1 MLAGQHPGRIEIAAT
16 RGKALAALSDLLPAC
31 FINRLNGRGG
41 DRSHGDEE
49 RMLSELMPNRRLIYK
64 AVQALQ
70 ANVMIANRR
79 LRITYVNPSLKAFL
93 RQSEDQLRRDMP
105 QFAVDRLI
113 GSKIDIFH
121 QTPSH
126 QRNML
131 AALRDTH
138 RATIRIGEKSF
149 DLIVTPIRSI
159 WGISGYVVEWADANA
174 RLENVD
180 FGEQMRAISRR
191 QAKIDFDL
199 NGNILSANENFLKLM
214 GYSLDELVG
223 KHHAIFV
230 DPAESQSSEYKIFW
244 ERLRSGEHVQSEF
257 HRRTKSGREVW
268 VEGAYTPIR
277 DETGKIVKFTKFCS
291 DITDKT
297 AFLDTIGRAFNALA
311 DGDLEQR
318 VPVMKLSPLFDRLST
333 DFNGALDRLQST
345 MQQIRDSSINV
356 RGQSQELRRSSDSLT
371 HRTEQQ
377 ATSIDQSAAALTQI
391 TSTVQQTTES
401 TREARKL
408 VGSVTENAHHV
419 SNVMQQTVVAMKSLE
434 SSSGKIERIIGTIDE
449 IAFQTN
455 LLALNAGI
463 EAARAGESGRGFA
476 VVALEVRD
484 LAQRSAEAAQEIK
497 RLIGD
502 SARNVGE
509 SVALV
514 DRTGNAIGE
523 MVVGVSNIRDIVLNI
538 AEAAEEQAS
547 GLSQIASSV
556 DRLNEVTQQNT
567 AMAQSATTIT
577 SDLDRETAQMNA
589 VLMKFRLGA
598 ASEYEGKYANRPQ
611 TSKSA
616 HAASIGHRATG

>member
-1 MLAGQHPGRIEIAAT
+1 MKQQ
-16 RGKALAALSDLLPAC
+16 
-31 FINRLNGRGG
+31 
-41 DRSHGDEE
+41 
-49 RMLSELMPNRRLIYK
+49 MLSMLMPSRRLIYK
-64 AVQALQ
+64 AVDSLQ
-70 ANVMIANRR
+70 ANVMIANSR
-79 LRITYVNPSLKAFL
+79 LRITYVNPSLRAFL

-113 GSKIDIFH
+113 GSKVDIFH
-121 QTPSH
+121 KTPSH

-138 RATIRIGEKSF
+138 RATIRIGPKSF
-149 DLIVTPIRSI
+149 DLIVTPLRSMF
-159 WGISGYVVEWADANA
+159 GISGYVVEWADANA

-199 NGNILSANENFLKLM
+199 NGNILTANENFLKLM
-214 GYSLDELVG
+214 GYGLDEIVG
-223 KHHAIFV
+223 KHHSIFV
-230 DPAESQSSEYKIFW
+230 DPAEVRSPDYQAFW
-244 ERLRSGEHVQSEF
+244 DRLRSGEHVQSEF

-277 DETGKIVKFTKFCS
+277 DEKGTIVKFTKFCS

-297 AFLDTIGRAFNALA
+297 SFLDTIGNAFNALA

-318 VPVMKLSPLFDRLST
+318 VPVMKLSPLFDKLSS
-333 DFNGALDRLQST
+333 DFNSALDRLQST
-345 MQQIRDSSINV
+345 MQQIRDSALNV
-356 RGQSQELRRSSDSLT
+356 RGRSQELRRSSDSLT

-377 ATSIDQSAAALTQI
+377 ASSIDQSAAALTQI
-391 TSTVQQTTES
+391 TTTVQETTES

-408 VGSVTENAHHV
+408 VGSVTENAQHV
-419 SNVMQQTVVAMKSLE
+419 SHVMQQTVVAMKSLE

-497 RLIGD
+497 RLISD
-502 SARNVGE
+502 SARNVTE
-509 SVALV
+509 SVGLV
-514 DRTGNAIGE
+514 DRTGSAIGE
-523 MVVGVSNIRDIVLNI
+523 MVVGVSQIRDIVVTI
-538 AEAAEEQAS
+538 AEAAEEQAT

-556 DRLNEVTQQNT
+556 DRLNEVTQKNT
-567 AMAQSATTIT
+567 AMAQSATAIT
-577 SDLDRETAQMNA
+577 SDLDRESAQMNN
-589 VLMKFRLGA
+589 VLMKFRLGGPA
-598 ASEYEGKYANRPQ
+598 RN
-611 TSKSA
+611 T
-616 HAASIGHRATG
+616 HAAENDTAPPRHRATG

>member
-1 MLAGQHPGRIEIAAT
+1 MFSQ
-16 RGKALAALSDLLPAC
+16 
-31 FINRLNGRGG
+31 
-41 DRSHGDEE
+41 
-49 RMLSELMPNRRLIYK
+49 LMPNRRLIYK
-64 AVQALQ
+64 AVQSLQ
-70 ANVMIANRR
+70 ANVMIANSR
-79 LRITYVNPSLKAFL
+79 LRITYVNPSLTAFL
-93 RQSEDQLRRDMP
+93 RQSEDELRRDMP

-121 QTPSH
+121 KTPSH

-131 AALRDTH
+131 AALRGTH
-138 RATIRIGEKSF
+138 RATIRIGQKSF
-149 DLIVTPIRSI
+149 DLIVTPIRSF
-159 WGISGYVVEWADANA
+159 WGIAGYVVEWADANA

-214 GYSLDELVG
+214 GYSLEELVG
-223 KHHAIFV
+223 KHHSIFI
-230 DPAESQSSEYKIFW
+230 DPAEAGSQDYKAFW

-277 DETGKIVKFTKFCS
+277 DEKGNIVKFTKFCS

-318 VPVMKLSPLFDRLST
+318 VPVLKLSPLFDKLSV
-333 DFNGALDRLQST
+333 DFNSALDRLQST
-345 MQQIRDSSINV
+345 MQQIRESSLNV
-356 RGQSQELRRSSDSLT
+356 RTQSQELRRSSDSLT

-408 VGSVTENAHHV
+408 VGSVTDNAHHV
-419 SNVMQQTVVAMKSLE
+419 SGVMQQTVVAMKSLE
-434 SSSGKIERIIGTIDE
+434 ASSGKIERIIGTIDE

-523 MVVGVSNIRDIVLNI
+523 MVVGVSNIRDIVVNI

-567 AMAQSATTIT
+567 AMAQSATAIT
-577 SDLDRETAQMNA
+577 SDLDRETAQMNS

-598 ASEYEGKYANRPQ
+598 PSVGEYGEPKRVMAGR
-611 TSKSA
+611 SA
-616 HAASIGHRATG
+616 FAASPVHRATG